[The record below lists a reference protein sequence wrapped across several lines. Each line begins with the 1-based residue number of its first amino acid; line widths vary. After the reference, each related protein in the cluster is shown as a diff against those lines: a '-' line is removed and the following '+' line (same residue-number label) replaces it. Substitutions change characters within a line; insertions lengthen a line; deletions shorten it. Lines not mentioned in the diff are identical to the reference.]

1 MNSKIKLLCG
11 VGLVLV
17 ATWFAFILLNS
28 RKAIS
33 CAMEITVVQLG
44 LSGEEKWETSA
55 KSKYTQ
61 DFLIDNLIGNGTKVT
76 QIWRTNFDVIVK
88 GTKVTPTWSKKYR
101 AIPGLYE
108 TVIGITNDNEIK
120 FDQKQAGCQ
129 GNGLTLYRK
138 TLLIKGERR
147 CEYIIQGDTNQY
159 ISGKCKRIEVPYL
172 EEQKNQV

>member
-11 VGLVLV
+11 VGLTVV
-17 ATWFAFILLNS
+17 ATWFAFMLLDS

-33 CAMEITVVQLG
+33 CAMEKTVVQLG
-44 LSGEEKWETSA
+44 SKGEEKMGTSA

-61 DFLIDNLIGNGTKVT
+61 DFLIDNLIGNRTKVT

-88 GTKVTPTWSKKYR
+88 GTKVTPTRSKKYW

-120 FDQKQAGCQ
+120 FDQNQAGCQ
-129 GNGLTLYRK
+129 GNVTLYRK
-138 TLLIKGERR
+138 TLLIKGESR
-147 CEYIIQGDTNQY
+147 CEYIEGDTY
-159 ISGKCKRIEVPYL
+159 EYTSGKCKRIEVPYY